1 MNGELWAMN
10 VNIIHHPV
18 FTIPPS

>member
-1 MNGELWAMN
+1 MNGELWVMN